1 MSEPS
6 QEIAGPLRRSS
17 SSPGRP
23 PSRRRGAEDAGLP
36 RPFPLGP
43 LQVAEPRV
51 ASLHSQWPQV
61 VGLLVFSAVMIW
73 LGVRDA
79 LQLSEALPFRPWLE
93 LTLLVGL
100 YSFALVAIGQSYRAR
115 YRADLDYAARLHLL
129 NRRLRDIAV
138 LDSITGLYN
147 HRYLQE
153 RLRQELD
160 RAERYGRPLSFIMA
174 DVNKFKQVNDLYGHP
189 VGDNVLA
196 SIARTIAPQLRSSD
210 IAARYGG
217 DEFALI
223 LPETSSE
230 AAATVARK
238 VTEAVAQTRVSAE
251 DGGEPISISICAGA
265 ATFPDDGRS
274 ADELIECAD
283 RDLYRR
289 KEETRSGRAA

>member
-1 MSEPS
+1 MSVPS
-6 QEIAGPLRRSS
+6 QEIAGPPAKST
-17 SSPGRP
+17 SSPGRR

-51 ASLHSQWPQV
+51 PSLYEQWPQAL
-61 VGLLVFSAVMIW
+61 GFLVISAVMVW
-73 LGVRDA
+73 LPVRDA
-79 LQLSEALPFRPWLE
+79 LQLSQALPFRPWLE
-93 LTLLVGL
+93 PTLLIGL
-100 YSFALVAIGQSYRAR
+100 YSLALAAIALSYRAR
-115 YRADLDYAARLHLL
+115 YRTDLDYAARLHLL

-160 RAERYGRPLSFIMA
+160 RAERHGHSLSFIMA
-174 DVNKFKQVNDLYGHP
+174 DLNKFKQVNDLYGHP

-196 SIARTIAPQLRSSD
+196 SVARTIASQLRSSD

-217 DEFALI
+217 DEFAII

-238 VTEAVAQTRVSAE
+238 VTEAVARTTVSAE
-251 DGGEPISISICAGA
+251 NGGEPISISICAGA
-265 ATFPDDGRS
+265 ATFPDNGRS

-289 KEETRSGRAA
+289 KAEARSGRAA